1 MGSIPGRGPNTPIVG
16 NLQNLRQLQVD
27 DPFLGPIFDARVQ
40 GVELLANERFSQHFW
55 VHQEILIFFHP
66 TDGTPKIALPESLAG
81 DVIRSFHEQYGQFGI
96 TKVYSLMN
104 RHFFLRKMRARIERF
119 IKSCDV
125 CQRCKFP
132 NRALV
137 GEMHPII
144 AENPGDL
151 VTVDY
156 YGPLPA
162 SRSRVTYI
170 FVVIDAF
177 SKFVRLYPLCRAQA
191 KISAKKIVDDFHRF
205 IPPNKR
211 AFWCKKK
218 YRGEGRNIVYNDESY
233 LHSSHTSPYGWYDR
247 GDNCLLKAPI
257 GKGQRLIMVHCGCE
271 KEFVSNARLMFKSQA
286 SQVIITT
293 I

>member
-1 MGSIPGRGPNTPIVG
+1 
-16 NLQNLRQLQVD
+16 
-27 DPFLGPIFDARVQ
+27 
-40 GVELLANERFSQHFW
+40 
-55 VHQEILIFFHP
+55 
-66 TDGTPKIALPESLAG
+66 
-81 DVIRSFHEQYGQFGI
+81 
-96 TKVYSLMN
+96 MN

-137 GEMHPII
+137 GEMHSII

-177 SKFVRLYPLCRAQA
+177 SKFVRLYPLRRAQA
-191 KISAKKIVDDFHRF
+191 KISAKKIVYDFHRF
-205 IPPNKR
+205 IPVKVVVSDHGTQFQSPQWQDTLRSWSIRHPQSNPTERVMKELSR
-211 AFWCKKK
+211 LFRIYCAEF
-218 YRGEGRNIVYNDESY
+218 
-233 LHSSHTSPYGWYDR
+233 HSE
-247 GDNCLLKAPI
+247 I
-257 GKGQRLIMVHCGCE
+257 GIISTHRE
-271 KEFVSNARLMFKSQA
+271 K
-286 SQVIITT
+286 
-293 I
+293 

>member
-1 MGSIPGRGPNTPIVG
+1 
-16 NLQNLRQLQVD
+16 
-27 DPFLGPIFDARVQ
+27 
-40 GVELLANERFSQHFW
+40 
-55 VHQEILIFFHP
+55 
-66 TDGTPKIALPESLAG
+66 
-81 DVIRSFHEQYGQFGI
+81 
-96 TKVYSLMN
+96 
-104 RHFFLRKMRARIERF
+104 MRARIERF
-119 IKSCDV
+119 IKPCDV

-137 GEMHPII
+137 GEMHSII

-191 KISAKKIVDDFHRF
+191 KISAKKIVGDFHRF

-218 YRGEGRNIVYNDESY
+218 YLGEGRNIVYNDESY

-257 GKGQRLIMVHCGCE
+257 GKGQYLIMVHCGCE
-271 KEFVSNARLMFKSQA
+271 KEFVSNARLMFKSRSKSGDYHDDVNHKNCEYMKLLPNLEENSVLVIDNA
-286 SQVIITT
+286 SYHNVQVDRTPT
-293 I
+293 SVTKTNVEYFVKKKETKPELYQTS

>member
-1 MGSIPGRGPNTPIVG
+1 MMSNTLEARTTSSPTPCLVSRQRWALSPVAAPTLRLSEI
-16 NLQNLRQLQVD
+16 QNLRQLQVD

-40 GVELLANERFSQHFW
+40 GVELLANERFSQHFR
-55 VHQEILIFFHP
+55 VHQETLIFFHP
-66 TDGTPKIALPESLAG
+66 TDGTSKIALPESLAG
-81 DVIRSFHEQYGQFGI
+81 DVIRSFHEQYGHFGI
-96 TKVYSLMN
+96 TKVYSVMN

-119 IKSCDV
+119 IKPCDV

-137 GEMHPII
+137 GEMHSII

-191 KISAKKIVDDFHRF
+191 KIS
-205 IPPNKR
+205 
-211 AFWCKKK
+211 
-218 YRGEGRNIVYNDESY
+218 E
-233 LHSSHTSPYGWYDR
+233 
-247 GDNCLLKAPI
+247 NCLRFPPI
-257 GKGQRLIMVHCGCE
+257 HSGQGRC
-271 KEFVSNARLMFKSQA
+271 K
-286 SQVIITT
+286 
-293 I
+293 

>member
-144 AENPGDL
+144 AENPGDF
-151 VTVDY
+151 
-156 YGPLPA
+156 
-162 SRSRVTYI
+162 R
-170 FVVIDAF
+170 FVVL
-177 SKFVRLYPLCRAQA
+177 KPKYRLRKLLT
-191 KISAKKIVDDFHRF
+191 ISTDSFRQINGLFGAKKNTV
-205 IPPNKR
+205 
-211 AFWCKKK
+211 
-218 YRGEGRNIVYNDESY
+218 
-233 LHSSHTSPYGWYDR
+233 
-247 GDNCLLKAPI
+247 
-257 GKGQRLIMVHCGCE
+257 GKEETL
-271 KEFVSNARLMFKSQA
+271 F
-286 SQVIITT
+286 ITT
-293 I
+293 NHISTVHTPAPTDGMIEAIIVF